1 MARRERKRSTRN
13 GRNKNIVQADR
24 VGNTRV
30 PSSVL
35 DVLAHPDAT
44 PLHQIPQSD
53 EEEAVLSKIE
63 NLLGK
68 GHYGAAIRD
77 AKALKI
83 PHSPLAAQYEFLLQ
97 EKISRAYIGIA
108 DRYFIR
114 GDKESA
120 KKFFVQAIK
129 PNTSNQVILS
139 VASLAEQAFDKILNN
154 REEILNS
161 LVSSIKDNNFVDWC
175 EKKNS
180 RLTETVIDTD
190 TIREAIFADF
200 SMEDVFG
207 DVPPISP
214 SPGWVDPLPPETEFI
229 DHTSVTPASIFKA
242 DTPKSVDVDVS
253 ILSHQ
258 DGENNRRIRASVAM
272 PVISNV
278 LMAKT
283 RLFAIA
289 KELTPTGQAQGV
301 VPTFRYEYLRDKA
314 KEIIAHIKDVDSRM
328 LPIQFRLDDFTEIV
342 STVRRPLLEKTA
354 ELAAVNQ
361 KIKELT
367 ETLNTLVQLEKE
379 MANVVILLDN
389 AQDECDC
396 DWWCWVSALAYIVT
410 AAALIVVIG
419 ALCLA
424 SFGAGIALAPI
435 LGGIGGLLVM
445 AAIDTINC
453 DYVGQIGT
461 AARTIHTGLQKSIEE
476 NKAELN
482 YQLSARDLLIA
493 NINILTANLQEINAS
508 NQSRLLN
515 ATTLNAIQTQYN
527 SIRQSL
533 LIRAQAVAK
542 LAEDAFNFER
552 DSNVHLIRSMY
563 FDENKKGYTAVET
576 LLRDL
581 DGLDYI
587 DITGRTQKVMQ
598 LTNVVSLLKHYPISF
613 PSILVAGRAR
623 FMTTME
629 DFDRWFPGT
638 YMQRIKEVRV
648 EVLVKDK
655 PVPAHGY
662 ISNDGVSF
670 VRFSDT
676 GNKIPVDRVNVF
688 DEPDLDLA
696 KLCYKRTQRRRHID
710 TMAFPEFK
718 SYLHEERMRKV
729 QEKEHNYFEN
739 VGPESSWLI
748 ELLPDQP
755 FDFSKITDVR
765 VYFQYEAF
773 FDENLKR
780 ILQPKRYTGRRESIV
795 LSIKKLIENE
805 GGVVVADFS
814 STVKVNISR
823 TLFEVPIINKKI
835 VNVGF
840 AIKPKGTSPLN
851 GISKLEV
858 SFQDAAPIQVETNN
872 EGIVATASDHPTGTG
887 LAELDALIHDKNV
900 DGKWTVKIVQL
911 PSGIDADDI
920 EDIFLLL
927 NYEYS
932 P

>member
-1 MARRERKRSTRN
+1 
-13 GRNKNIVQADR
+13 
-24 VGNTRV
+24 
-30 PSSVL
+30 
-35 DVLAHPDAT
+35 
-44 PLHQIPQSD
+44 
-53 EEEAVLSKIE
+53 
-63 NLLGK
+63 
-68 GHYGAAIRD
+68 
-77 AKALKI
+77 
-83 PHSPLAAQYEFLLQ
+83 
-97 EKISRAYIGIA
+97 
-108 DRYFIR
+108 
-114 GDKESA
+114 
-120 KKFFVQAIK
+120 
-129 PNTSNQVILS
+129 
-139 VASLAEQAFDKILNN
+139 
-154 REEILNS
+154 
-161 LVSSIKDNNFVDWC
+161 
-175 EKKNS
+175 
-180 RLTETVIDTD
+180 
-190 TIREAIFADF
+190 
-200 SMEDVFG
+200 
-207 DVPPISP
+207 
-214 SPGWVDPLPPETEFI
+214 
-229 DHTSVTPASIFKA
+229 
-242 DTPKSVDVDVS
+242 
-253 ILSHQ
+253 
-258 DGENNRRIRASVAM
+258 
-272 PVISNV
+272 
-278 LMAKT
+278 
-283 RLFAIA
+283 
-289 KELTPTGQAQGV
+289 
-301 VPTFRYEYLRDKA
+301 
-314 KEIIAHIKDVDSRM
+314 
-328 LPIQFRLDDFTEIV
+328 
-342 STVRRPLLEKTA
+342 
-354 ELAAVNQ
+354 
-361 KIKELT
+361 
-367 ETLNTLVQLEKE
+367 
-379 MANVVILLDN
+379 
-389 AQDECDC
+389 
-396 DWWCWVSALAYIVT
+396 
-410 AAALIVVIG
+410 
-419 ALCLA
+419 
-424 SFGAGIALAPI
+424 
-435 LGGIGGLLVM
+435 
-445 AAIDTINC
+445 
-453 DYVGQIGT
+453 
-461 AARTIHTGLQKSIEE
+461 
-476 NKAELN
+476 
-482 YQLSARDLLIA
+482 
-493 NINILTANLQEINAS
+493 
-508 NQSRLLN
+508 
-515 ATTLNAIQTQYN
+515 
-527 SIRQSL
+527 
-533 LIRAQAVAK
+533 
-542 LAEDAFNFER
+542 
-552 DSNVHLIRSMY
+552 MY

-587 DITGRTQKVMQ
+587 DITGRTQKAIQ
-598 LTNVVSLLKHYPISF
+598 LSNVVSLLKHYPISF

-648 EVLVKDK
+648 EVLVEDK
-655 PVPAHGY
+655 PVPARGY

-676 GNKIPVDRVNVF
+676 GNKIPVDRVNIF

-696 KLCYKRTQRRRHID
+696 KLCYKRIQRRRHID

-780 ILQPKRYTGRRESIV
+780 ILQPKRYTGRRESAV

-920 EDIFLLL
+920 EDIFLML